1 MLFIWLSWI
10 SETYMDFTSLEKRL
24 REWFSRTFQTCVQW
38 MNQSLKGM
46 PCVPVCGC
54 YFTSLQGLCS
64 EGKKDQLKVCARC
77 DPCSWRTCK
86 LGLCMRQTWKYWKTN
101 KTTTTTTT
109 TETQHSET
117 EEMVPMVIEVWPLRV
132 FALHTSF
139 PTASVEAGALELCVL
154 IIGPGWT
161 HGLTTFFLQGRWDWD
176 QSPIWFLIFA
186 CFLCLFLSAKLCSCV
201 CVCARVY
208 ILYTRHAVACLFV
221 RSLFVLY
228 ASLTLSLGCVC
239 SWDVTG
245 LAVVKRAACC
255 SRMACCCTVFPKAA
269 VGCAPAFV
277 FCVVCFSYLLT
288 LCFTFCA

>member
-77 DPCSWRTCK
+77 DPCSWRTCN
-86 LGLCMRQTWKYWKTN
+86 LGRCMRQTWKYWKTN

-139 PTASVEAGALELCVL
+139 PTASVEAGALPGAVCTDHRTWVNTRPNHVL
-154 IIGPGWT
+154 SPGQV
-161 HGLTTFFLQGRWDWD
+161 GLG
-176 QSPIWFLIFA
+176 SEPNLIFN
-186 CFLCLFLSAKLCSCV
+186 LCLFSMLVSF
-201 CVCARVY
+201 Y
-208 ILYTRHAVACLFV
+208 
-221 RSLFVLY
+221 
-228 ASLTLSLGCVC
+228 
-239 SWDVTG
+239 
-245 LAVVKRAACC
+245 
-255 SRMACCCTVFPKAA
+255 
-269 VGCAPAFV
+269 
-277 FCVVCFSYLLT
+277 
-288 LCFTFCA
+288 